1 MAKDLPKLI
10 IFLVAS
16 VIVIIAFLVGQNR
29 SLAHRASVTPNRE
42 YQRVKHS
49 VLNKDVPGLSFAGIQ
64 VGQTLDEIQASLKA
78 GWSVM
83 RDEGAFLVYGG
94 NRKEMI
100 HLFFDDAKRPKTVT
114 SILGYSPAGLCYDQK
129 LILPRIESP
138 NSGLIS
144 LPNLTPIQHQYPKSR
159 LTFLDPR
166 DRREVTF
173 EIMHKQ
179 ISHIVLGW
187 AGESWR

>member
-1 MAKDLPKLI
+1 MAKDLFKLI
-10 IFLVAS
+10 VFLVALG
-16 VIVIIAFLVGQNR
+16 IVAFLVGRNR
-29 SLAHRASVTPNRE
+29 SLAHGAGITPDRE
-42 YQRVKHS
+42 YQRVKYS
-49 VLNKDVPGLSFAGIQ
+49 ILNKDVPGLSFAGIQ
-64 VGQTLDEIQASLKA
+64 VGQTFDEIQASLKA
-78 GWSVM
+78 GWSVI

-100 HLFFDDAKRPKTVT
+100 QLFFDDAKRPRTVT
-114 SILGYSPAGLCYDQK
+114 SIIGYSPAGLCYDQK

-138 NSGLIS
+138 NRRLIS
-144 LPNLTPIQHQYPKSR
+144 LPNLEPVHHQYASSR

-173 EIMHKQ
+173 Q
-179 ISHIVLGW
+179 LLSRRVQHIVLGW